1 MLPRCPPWHSRHHRP
16 PLNLP
21 ASQISAGWRLMPLWA
36 PWLRLHSVRACF
48 YVCLCVY
55 AKFVHILFHD
65 NIHNSKG
72 SLLDGYHAERKSLFL
87 PFDPLGSVLCMVMG
101 FQGAEHFSVSARCI
115 PPTLLYITLLD
126 GGIEKKTKG
135 RRKEPVFHPI
145 SLERQCC
152 ALVIV

>member
-1 MLPRCPPWHSRHHRP
+1 MEINAAVGPLAAAALCPC
-16 PLNLP
+16 LL
-21 ASQISAGWRLMPLWA
+21 L
-36 PWLRLHSVRACF
+36 
-48 YVCLCVY
+48 CLCVY
-55 AKFVHILFHD
+55 AKFVHILFRD
-65 NIHNSKG
+65 NIQNSKG
-72 SLLDGYHAERKSLFL
+72 YLLNGYHTERKSLFL

-115 PPTLLYITLLD
+115 PPNIVVYHPSGWRD
-126 GGIEKKTKG
+126 RKKTKG

>member
-1 MLPRCPPWHSRHHRP
+1 
-16 PLNLP
+16 
-21 ASQISAGWRLMPLWA
+21 MPLWA

-126 GGIEKKTKG
+126 GGIEKKQREEERSQFFTLSAWKG
-135 RRKEPVFHPI
+135 NVVP
-145 SLERQCC
+145 L
-152 ALVIV
+152 